1 MKKLLLLF
9 ALFAVALSAT
19 ASPTERWLDPE
30 CFAVNRAPMRTSFI
44 VFPTASEAVPEND
57 YTRSPF
63 YRTLN
68 GEWAFLRAE
77 RPGAEPEGF
86 FRTGYDDSS
95 WGVMPVPGIWEL
107 NGYGDPVYTNKPY
120 PWHKFFEV
128 KPPLVPHEQNYTG
141 LYRRTVRVP
150 ADWKGR
156 DAFIHIGSAT
166 SNVTLWGQRP

>member
-30 CFAVNRAPMRTSFI
+30 CFAENRAPMRTSFI

-120 PWHKFFEV
+120 PWYKFFEV

-141 LYRRTVRVP
+141 LYRRTVRE
-150 ADWKGR
+150 
-156 DAFIHIGSAT
+156 
-166 SNVTLWGQRP
+166 

>member
-77 RPGAEPEGF
+77 RPGTEPEGF

-166 SNVTLWGQRP
+166 SNVTLWVNGR

>member
-30 CFAVNRAPMRTSFI
+30 CFAENRAPMRTSFI

-68 GEWAFLRAE
+68 GECSGFGTDKYGQGDGDRA
-77 RPGAEPEGF
+77 
-86 FRTGYDDSS
+86 
-95 WGVMPVPGIWEL
+95 
-107 NGYGDPVYTNKPY
+107 
-120 PWHKFFEV
+120 
-128 KPPLVPHEQNYTG
+128 
-141 LYRRTVRVP
+141 
-150 ADWKGR
+150 
-156 DAFIHIGSAT
+156 
-166 SNVTLWGQRP
+166 

>member
-30 CFAVNRAPMRTSFI
+30 CFAENRAPMRTSFI

-68 GEWAFLRAE
+68 GEWAFLRA
-77 RPGAEPEGF
+77 
-86 FRTGYDDSS
+86 D
-95 WGVMPVPGIWEL
+95 
-107 NGYGDPVYTNKPY
+107 
-120 PWHKFFEV
+120 
-128 KPPLVPHEQNYTG
+128 
-141 LYRRTVRVP
+141 VRVRSQKDFSAP
-150 ADWKGR
+150 ATTTRRG
-156 DAFIHIGSAT
+156 A
-166 SNVTLWGQRP
+166 

>member
-30 CFAVNRAPMRTSFI
+30 CFAENRAPMRTSFI

-107 NGYGDPVYTNKPY
+107 NGYGDPVYTNKPRITRVSTAA
-120 PWHKFFEV
+120 PSGF
-128 KPPLVPHEQNYTG
+128 PPIGKAATHSSTSA
-141 LYRRTVRVP
+141 RRPRT
-150 ADWKGR
+150 
-156 DAFIHIGSAT
+156 
-166 SNVTLWGQRP
+166 